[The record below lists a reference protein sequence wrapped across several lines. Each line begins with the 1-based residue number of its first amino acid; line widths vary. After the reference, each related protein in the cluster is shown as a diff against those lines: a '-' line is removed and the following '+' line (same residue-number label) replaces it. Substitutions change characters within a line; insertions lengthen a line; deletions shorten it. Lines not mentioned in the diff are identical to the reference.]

1 MQNSSKI
8 FTTIL
13 NKNLKQK
20 KDFVSNM
27 ILNIIYSLAD
37 RDWMAK
43 NTQEKEQTFN
53 VSISKIFNFM
63 NFLEFQRAC

>member
-1 MQNSSKI
+1 MYHWNQEEIQNSLKI
-8 FTTIL
+8 FIIVQ

-43 NTQEKEQTFN
+43 NTQEKE
-53 VSISKIFNFM
+53 
-63 NFLEFQRAC
+63 